1 MPSYTY
7 YSTTTTA
14 TGGSSFAYSC
24 NTAPYRYV
32 NYNYNADYSLSYSA
46 LNIRRVFSQK
56 ELNTVLKA
64 LAEDDYTWLGG
75 LEITEDTY
83 PDYFEGANIVVFSGK
98 DIAVV

>member
-1 MPSYTY
+1 MPYTY
-7 YSTTTTA
+7 YSTTTTT

-24 NTAPYRYV
+24 NTTPYY
-32 NYNYNADYSLSYSA
+32 YTNYNADYSLSYSA
-46 LNIRRVFSQK
+46 LNVRRVFSQK

-98 DIAVV
+98 DIAVI